1 MTNTTDPKLSR
12 SDFLKASLACLGGL
26 ALAANQVV
34 PARASSGEEL
44 PLEDHWALLYDATQC
59 SGCRECET
67 ACKSYNK
74 LPEENV
80 DDLSGNTFTLIK
92 LYQSDDG
99 KQKSFR
105 KYQCMHCVDPACA
118 ASCPVSALHK
128 LENGPVVYDAYK
140 CIGCRYCMQA
150 CAFGVPRY
158 DWSLAYPFI
167 RKCEMCY
174 HRETGPACAEI
185 CPKQALTFGKR
196 GDLLEIAKTRI
207 AVNPGKYFEDRVYGE
222 FEGGGTSVLILSA
235 IPFEAIG
242 LPALDAKPLPDRTQW
257 ALNIVPLIFFG
268 VGGAMSAVYQHTKRV
283 TQNSILRDNEEA
295 KP

>member
-1 MTNTTDPKLSR
+1 
-12 SDFLKASLACLGGL
+12 
-26 ALAANQVV
+26 
-34 PARASSGEEL
+34 
-44 PLEDHWALLYDATQC
+44 
-59 SGCRECET
+59 
-67 ACKSYNK
+67 
-74 LPEENV
+74 
-80 DDLSGNTFTLIK
+80 
-92 LYQSDDG
+92 
-99 KQKSFR
+99 
-105 KYQCMHCVDPACA
+105 
-118 ASCPVSALHK
+118 
-128 LENGPVVYDAYK
+128 
-140 CIGCRYCMQA
+140 
-150 CAFGVPRY
+150 
-158 DWSLAYPFI
+158 
-167 RKCEMCY
+167 
-174 HRETGPACAEI
+174 
-185 CPKQALTFGKR
+185 LTFGKR